1 MKNAAVKKI
10 VKGATRQARANTI
23 RANRASKFRATS
35 AAPVP
40 VRVQRVLNTINSG
53 VDIRTKITEA
63 VGIMRQAVQAR
74 RGSYRSTLNP
84 RSRMQTPYGGSGD
97 QHVDVW
103 SQRIGRELSRDLDRN
118 GDVFKVL
125 LDTFAFA
132 VVGNG
137 VKVRPTTKDQKWNDD
152 TARAVDAYY
161 SMVRGGAD
169 SRQQRNMYGIQ
180 HDFVR
185 AVAADGE
192 AGMIKLRTGR
202 VCLFEA
208 DQLVGKGGAYS
219 YSPKDING
227 VLLNESGAA
236 TGYNIASYGQT
247 GSIDWGTAEEY
258 DSDKVE
264 FVALMT
270 RFSQTRGMPMLIAAL
285 EDWER
290 LDSYRE
296 SEIIAAEQGSQLYG
310 AIERPVGDLGFS
322 APWQPA
328 NGQGGSEV
336 VRGGT
341 TAAPNGGEK
350 IDWQNTVSGSLLEL
364 PNGAKYVPINPQR
377 PNRDCAPFLQE
388 ILRMMCSITGIPYEI
403 TYSDLR
409 GLSWSINRALVQL
422 ARDRVSVWQTRYFGP
437 TFSQLYYFA
446 VQYLVSKGVVAKP
459 PADWMS
465 HELAWPEISWPDEG
479 KEFEAQA
486 YGLLKGL
493 LSRSKIHGP
502 MWRDVMKERATEL
515 DFASDLAREHNT
527 KFPEFPIDPM
537 FYLGFEGEASQVHIE
552 KEDAMLPISPD
563 AVKREAA
570 QTGEVDDSKS
580 TNPADLKDG
589 AKKPPTPPE
598 NTNASHKGTKTP

>member
-1 MKNAAVKKI
+1 MTKYVPKSLR
-10 VKGATRQARANTI
+10 GA
-23 RANRASKFRATS
+23 K
-35 AAPVP
+35 PVAGKAGTP
-40 VRVQRVLNTINSG
+40 VRVKRVLDTIQSN
-53 VDIRTKITEA
+53 VDTRLKVTEA
-63 VGIMRQAVQAR
+63 VGFMRQAIQAR

-103 SQRIGRELSRDLDRN
+103 SQRVGRELSRDLDRN

-137 VKVRPTTKDQKWNDD
+137 VRVRPTTKDQKWNDD
-152 TARAVDAYY
+152 TAKAVDAFY
-161 SMVRGGAD
+161 SMVRGGVDA
-169 SRQQRNMYGIQ
+169 RQQRNMYGMQ
-180 HDFVR
+180 YDFVR

-192 AGMIKLRTGR
+192 AGWIKLRKGR
-202 VCLFEA
+202 IAAVESEQF
-208 DQLVGKGGAYS
+208 VGKGGAYT
-219 YSPKDING
+219 YSPKDVNG
-227 VLLNESGAA
+227 VLLDEYGAA
-236 TGYNIASYGQT
+236 TGYNIAPFGPT
-247 GSIDWGTAEEY
+247 GSIDFGKAEEY
-258 DSDKVE
+258 RAESVE

-310 AIERPVGDLGFS
+310 AIERPVGDMGFS
-322 APWQPA
+322 TPWQPA
-328 NGQGGSEV
+328 NGQGGTGEV
-336 VRGGT
+336 VRGGMV
-341 TAAPNGGEK
+341 PSENGGGDK
-350 IDWQNTVSGSLLEL
+350 IDWQSTVAGSLLEL

-377 PNRDCAPFLQE
+377 PNRDCTPFMQE
-388 ILRMMCSITGIPYEI
+388 IIRMMCSITGIPYEI

-437 TFSQLYYFA
+437 TFSQTYYFV
-446 VQYLVSKGVVAKP
+446 VQWLISQGVVATP
-459 PADWMS
+459 PSDWMS

-502 MWRDVMKERATEL
+502 MWRDVMRERGIEL
-515 DFASDLAREHNT
+515 DFASELAREHNA
-527 KFPEFPIDPM
+527 KYPEFPIDPM

-552 KEDAMLPISPD
+552 KEDAILPIGPD
-563 AVKREAA
+563 AQKREAA
-570 QTGEVDDSKS
+570 QTGQVDDSKS
-580 TNPADLKDG
+580 TDPRQLEDG
-589 AKKPPTPPE
+589 THKPPEPPPKK
-598 NTNASHKGTKTP
+598 TNVKHTGTKTP

>member
-1 MKNAAVKKI
+1 MKKTVKLVPKSLRE
-10 VKGATRQARANTI
+10 K
-23 RANRASKFRATS
+23 ASSPVS
-35 AAPVP
+35 A
-40 VRVQRVLNTINSG
+40 VRVKQVLNTIQSN
-53 VDIRTKITEA
+53 VDVRTKVTEA
-63 VGIMRQAVQAR
+63 IGFMKQAVQAR

-125 LDTFAFA
+125 LDSFAFA
-132 VVGNG
+132 VVGKG
-137 VKVRPTTKDQKWNDD
+137 VKVRPTTKDQTWNDE
-152 TARAVDAYY
+152 TAKAVDAYY
-161 SMVRGGAD
+161 EMVRGGVDA
-169 SRQQRNMYGIQ
+169 RQQRNMYGIQ
-180 HDFVR
+180 YDFVR

-192 AGMIKLRTGR
+192 SGLIKLRSGR
-202 VCLFEA
+202 VAVFES

-219 YSPKDING
+219 YAPKDVNG
-227 VLLNESGAA
+227 VLLDDHGAA
-236 TGYNIASYGQT
+236 VGYNVAPYGQT
-247 GSIDWGTAEEY
+247 GSVDWGKAQEY
-258 DSDKVE
+258 KASTVE

-296 SEIIAAEQGSQLYG
+296 SEIIAAEQGSQIYG
-310 AIERPVGDLGFS
+310 AIERPVGDIGFS
-322 APWQPA
+322 TPWQPA
-328 NGQGGSEV
+328 NGQQGAGEV

-341 TAAPNGGEK
+341 GAAPTGGEK
-350 IDWQNTVSGSLLEL
+350 IDWQNTVAGSLLEL
-364 PNGAKYVPINPQR
+364 PNGAKYVPVNPAR

-388 ILRMMCSITGIPYEI
+388 ILRMMCPITGVPYEI

-422 ARDRVSVWQTRYFGP
+422 ARDRVAVWQTRYFGP

-446 VQYLVSKGVVAKP
+446 VQYLISVGVVKP
-459 PADWMS
+459 APSDWMA

-502 MWRDVMKERATEL
+502 MWRDVMRERAVEL

-552 KEDAMLPISPD
+552 KEDAMLPIGPD

-580 TNPADLKDG
+580 TNPAELAK
-589 AKKPPTPPE
+589 KKPPEPPPSKPKS
-598 NTNASHKGTKTP
+598 TNASHKGTKTP